1 MSKNSLVNN
10 FIILWILLQVIIIE
24 VNCQMA
30 PIKPSVSFDHT
41 ATFIDN
47 KLYILG
53 GLNIKE
59 NYVGKEFFYLDVS
72 VPFAPFNTQ
81 NLLWNDLT
89 NINMLPSHS
98 SATSV
103 ANNDTIFLYGGFRPD
118 KTMALV
124 YTFNTRTSS
133 WSIPKIAGV
142 VAIAQVVLKGILA
155 PNEKLYLFGGYSS
168 GKAVNDMTILDTVNL
183 NWGKGSLVNAPTPR
197 GSYGAA
203 LLPNNKII
211 YMGGDDDTTLSYDPK
226 TLLIHE
232 NRLTVTLNEV
242 YIYDI
247 INDSWN
253 TEKTTGKIPSNRG
266 SFSAV
271 LGLDGQKVI
280 IYGGYF
286 NDPGYL
292 DNSLYVLDLTNF
304 NWYIPKTSGNI
315 PKPRAMHQAN
325 IIGKYMVISF
335 GHGYDKSVES
345 DILLLDIS
353 NNEEYIWTTIF
364 DPPKPNVIIPSSS
377 SNSSL
382 PSSSSTTSL
391 PSSSLPSITTS
402 PSPYLSLPSSSQTS
416 IGTIVGFLVSG
427 IFLLVGSFFIYKWNK
442 NKKKQKTNH
451 GKDNFG
457 QEEIEIP
464 IEKVNNNEQEI
475 IQVPLNE
482 KTINHE
488 PTIIPVPV
496 INENIDY
503 HGREIMEISKN
514 ENTINNEQII
524 IPVPVINE
532 NNDYHGQ
539 EIMVISKNENTI
551 NHEPTIIPVPVIN
564 ENNDYHEREIMETP
578 NNENTINHEPTII
591 SASIINENNDYH
603 EREITETPNNENTIN
618 HEPTIIPASVIN
630 EDDYHEQEIM
640 ETPNNKNTINHEP
653 TIIPASVINED
664 YHEQEIITPN
674 NENTINHEPTII
686 PASVINKND
695 DHHGREIMETSK
707 NENTTN
713 HEPILIPTL
722 VINEDNG
729 YHEKEIS
736 LTYENGNTTNHE
748 PVLIPTNGQ
757 TLEYESTTNHE
768 PRIPT
773 SALVTSNHNQQEVI
787 STSNH
792 DRLLLQLFKDEML
805 QAVKQEISQNL
816 KNEIIQAVRGENLNN
831 NNITKNNE
839 KQD

>member
-72 VPFAPFNTQ
+72 VPFNTQ
-81 NLLWNDLT
+81 NLLWKDLT
-89 NINMLPSHS
+89 NINMLPPHS

-168 GKAVNDMTILDTVNL
+168 RKAYANDMTILDTVNL
-183 NWGKGSLVNAPTPR
+183 NWEKGSLVNAPTPR
-197 GSYGAA
+197 SG
-203 LLPNNKII
+203 N
-211 YMGGDDDTTLSYDPK
+211 DDITLSYDPK

-232 NRLTVTLNEV
+232 NRLTITLNEV

-253 TEKTTGKIPSNRG
+253 TEKTTGNIPSNRG

-315 PKPRAMHQAN
+315 PEPRARHQAN
-325 IIGKYMVISF
+325 VIGKYMVISF

-382 PSSSSTTSL
+382 PSSSTTSL
-391 PSSSLPSITTS
+391 PSSSQTSITTS
-402 PSPYLSLPSSSQTS
+402 PSPYLPLPSSSQTS

-442 NKKKQKTNH
+442 NRKKQKTNH

-591 SASIINENNDYH
+591 
-603 EREITETPNNENTIN
+603 
-618 HEPTIIPASVIN
+618 PASVIN

-686 PASVINKND
+686 PASVINKNN

>member
-1 MSKNSLVNN
+1 MSKNSLVDN
-10 FIILWILLQVIIIE
+10 FIILWILLQVIVE

-30 PIKPSVSFDHT
+30 PFKPSVSCDHT
-41 ATFIDN
+41 ATLIDN

-53 GLNIKE
+53 GLDLKQNS
-59 NYVGKEFFYLDVS
+59 VGKEFFYLDVS
-72 VPFAPFNTQ
+72 VPFNTQ
-81 NLLWNDLT
+81 NLLWKDLT
-89 NINMLPSHS
+89 NINMLPSHR

-103 ANNDTIFLYGGFRPD
+103 ANNDTIFLCGGYTFG
-118 KTMALV
+118 KMTALV

-133 WSIPKIAGV
+133 WGIPKIAGV
-142 VAIAQVVLKGILA
+142 IAIRQASLKGIMA
-155 PNEKLYLFGGYSS
+155 PNEKIYLFGGFSS
-168 GKAVNDMTILDTVNL
+168 RGDYANDMIILDTVKL

-197 GSYGAA
+197 GRYGAV

-211 YMGGDDDTTLSYDPK
+211 YIGGNNDVALSYDPK
-226 TLLIHE
+226 TLIIHE
-232 NRLTVTLNEV
+232 NRLTITLNEV

-253 TEKTTGKIPSNRG
+253 TENTIGKIPSNRG
-266 SFSAV
+266 GFSAV
-271 LGLDGQKVI
+271 LGSDGQRII
-280 IYGGYF
+280 IYGGFF

-304 NWYIPKTSGNI
+304 NWYIPKTTGNI
-315 PKPRAMHQAN
+315 PKPRAKHQAN
-325 IIGKYMVISF
+325 VIGKYMVVSF
-335 GHGYDKSVES
+335 GQGYDKSVES

-353 NNEEYIWTTIF
+353 DNEEYIWTTIF
-364 DPPKPNVIIPSSS
+364 DPPEPNVIIP
-377 SNSSL
+377 
-382 PSSSSTTSL
+382 PSSSSSTSL
-391 PSSSLPSITTS
+391 PSSSQTSITTS
-402 PSPYLSLPSSSQTS
+402 PSPYLLPLPSSSQTS
-416 IGTIVGFLVSG
+416 IGAIVGFLISG

-442 NKKKQKTNH
+442 NRKKQKSNH

-503 HGREIMEISKN
+503 HGREIMRISKN
-514 ENTINNEQII
+514 ENTINNEPTI

-564 ENNDYHEREIMETP
+564 ENIDYHEREIMETP
-578 NNENTINHEPTII
+578 NKNTINHEPTII
-591 SASIINENNDYH
+591 PASIINENNDYH
-603 EREITETPNNENTIN
+603 EREIMETPNNENTIN

-640 ETPNNKNTINHEP
+640 VISKNENTINHEP

-664 YHEQEIITPN
+664 DYHEQEIITPN
-674 NENTINHEPTII
+674 
-686 PASVINKND
+686 
-695 DHHGREIMETSK
+695 

-748 PVLIPTNGQ
+748 PVLIPTNEQ

-792 DRLLLQLFKDEML
+792 DRLLLQIFKDEML

-816 KNEIIQAVRGENLNN
+816 KNEIIQAVRGENINN

>member
-72 VPFAPFNTQ
+72 VPFNTQ
-81 NLLWNDLT
+81 NLLWKDLT
-89 NINMLPSHS
+89 NINMLPPHS

-168 GKAVNDMTILDTVNL
+168 RKAYANDMTILDTVNL
-183 NWGKGSLVNAPTPR
+183 NWEKGSLVNAPTPR
-197 GSYGAA
+197 SSLYY
-203 LLPNNKII
+203 PTI
-211 YMGGDDDTTLSYDPK
+211 
-226 TLLIHE
+226 
-232 NRLTVTLNEV
+232 RLFIWV

-253 TEKTTGKIPSNRG
+253 TEKTTGNIPSNRG

-315 PKPRAMHQAN
+315 PEPRARHQAN
-325 IIGKYMVISF
+325 VIGKYMVISF

-364 DPPKPNVIIPSSS
+364 DPPKPN
-377 SNSSL
+377 
-382 PSSSSTTSL
+382 
-391 PSSSLPSITTS
+391 
-402 PSPYLSLPSSSQTS
+402 
-416 IGTIVGFLVSG
+416 
-427 IFLLVGSFFIYKWNK
+427 
-442 NKKKQKTNH
+442 KQKTNH

-591 SASIINENNDYH
+591 
-603 EREITETPNNENTIN
+603 
-618 HEPTIIPASVIN
+618 PASVIN

-686 PASVINKND
+686 PASVINKNN

-816 KNEIIQAVRGENLNN
+816 KNEIIQA
-831 NNITKNNE
+831 
-839 KQD
+839 